1 MAREADISENQLL
14 ISYGEKVCMNLL
26 KDHTTQQNIYWA
38 TDSYAELGEE
48 FTFYAPITLDKITS
62 YISDE
67 GEVVTKEQYDN
78 IIRQTPEAKDHYQE
92 MIRPRAVKSK
102 REQIQRA
109 KDKAEVFTPAW
120 ICNAQNNLIDEAW
133 FGRKEGLFNSPDPED
148 PHKWINNE
156 EPISFEGTGKDWKDY
171 VADMR
176 LEITCG
182 EAPYLAN
189 RYDVVTGEYNEVAK
203 FRIGMLDR
211 KLRIVSENVK
221 DSKEWILWAKIA
233 LRSTY
238 GFEWQGDNL
247 LLAREALFFTFEE
260 HYIEQFGENKFNQN
274 KMRMMPGVAY
284 IVSWNV
290 WQMDGLTYGLPG
302 YENEV
307 KRRMER
313 VEEHRKQVE
322 EYNRTMQARE
332 AEMQGSLF
340 GEEFW
345 DYPVLTQ
352 PVLEPV
358 GLHEQFCIIKDFLDG
373 IDLKKATLKM
383 QDFHDQSAPKQT
395 FESLVKKN

>member
-1 MAREADISENQLL
+1 MIKREADISENQLL
-14 ISYGEKVCMNLL
+14 VSYGEKVCMNLL

-38 TDSYAELGEE
+38 TDSYADLGEE

-67 GEVVTKEQYDN
+67 GVVATKEQYDA
-78 IIRQTPEAKDHYQE
+78 IIKQTPEARLCYQE

-102 REQIQRA
+102 QEQTQRA

-133 FGRKEGLFNSPDPED
+133 FGRKERLFNSPDPND

-156 EPISFEGTGKDWKDY
+156 EKILFPEGKTWQDY

-182 EAPYLAN
+182 EAPYLCN
-189 RYDVVTGEYNEVAK
+189 RYDAVTGEYNQDVK
-203 FRIGMLDR
+203 YRIGMLDR
-211 KLRIVSENVK
+211 KLRIVSENTK
-221 DSKEWILWAKIA
+221 DSKEWILWAKVA

-260 HYIEQFGENKFNQN
+260 HYIAQFGEKKFNQN
-274 KMRMMPGVAY
+274 KMRMMPGAAY
-284 IVSWNV
+284 IISWNV

-302 YENEV
+302 YQPF
-307 KRRMER
+307 
-313 VEEHRKQVE
+313 VEEKRDKYVQL
-322 EYNRTMQARE
+322 
-332 AEMQGSLF
+332 SLF
-340 GEEFW
+340 SGDTKEEKRK
-345 DYPVLTQ
+345 PS
-352 PVLEPV
+352 P
-358 GLHEQFCIIKDFLDG
+358 HERFCLIKDFLDG
-373 IDLKKATLKM
+373 VNIHKATLCSK
-383 QDFHDQSAPKQT
+383 DFHDQSAPKQT
-395 FESLVKKN
+395 FESIVNKTQK

>member
-1 MAREADISENQLL
+1 MMKREADISENQLL
-14 ISYGEKVCMNLL
+14 VSYGEKVCMNLL

-38 TDSYAELGEE
+38 TDSYADLGEE

-67 GEVVTKEQYDN
+67 GVVATKEQYDA
-78 IIRQTPEAKDHYQE
+78 IIKQTPEARLCYQE

-102 REQIQRA
+102 QEQTQRA

-133 FGRKEGLFNSPDPED
+133 FGRKEGLFNAPDPND

-156 EPISFEGTGKDWKDY
+156 EKILFPEGKTWQDY

-182 EAPYLAN
+182 EAPYLCN
-189 RYDVVTGEYNEVAK
+189 RYDAVTGEYNQNVK
-203 FRIGMLDR
+203 YRIGMLDR
-211 KLRIVSENVK
+211 KLRIVSENTK
-221 DSKEWILWAKIA
+221 DSKEWILWAKVA

-260 HYIEQFGENKFNQN
+260 HYIAQFGEKKFNQN
-274 KMRMMPGVAY
+274 KMRMMPGAAY
-284 IVSWNV
+284 IISWNV

-302 YENEV
+302 YQPF
-307 KRRMER
+307 
-313 VEEHRKQVE
+313 VEEKRDKYVQL
-322 EYNRTMQARE
+322 
-332 AEMQGSLF
+332 SLF
-340 GEEFW
+340 SGDTKEEKRK
-345 DYPVLTQ
+345 PS
-352 PVLEPV
+352 P
-358 GLHEQFCIIKDFLDG
+358 HERFCLIKDFLDG
-373 IDLKKATLKM
+373 VNIHKATLCSK
-383 QDFHDQSAPKQT
+383 DFHDQSAPKQT
-395 FESLVKKN
+395 FESIVNKTQQ